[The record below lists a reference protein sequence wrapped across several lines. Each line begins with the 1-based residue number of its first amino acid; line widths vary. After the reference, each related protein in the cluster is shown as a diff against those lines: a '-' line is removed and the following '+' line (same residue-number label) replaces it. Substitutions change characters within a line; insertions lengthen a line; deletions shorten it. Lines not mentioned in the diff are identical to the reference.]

1 MFSDLAQGALKNSML
16 DALAADP
23 NFSLMAERILG
34 MKDELPE
41 VKAVRSFAN
50 RSGTKS
56 SYIAFTSHSVI
67 DCTLHPFIIRK
78 RKKGIIVD
86 LLN

>member
-1 MFSDLAQGALKNSML
+1 MGKGNSIYATVSKGYRSGGYNIQMFSDLAQGALKNSML

-41 VKAVRSFAN
+41 VKARLNTSPN
-50 RSGTKS
+50 IPGTMK
-56 SYIAFTSHSVI
+56 
-67 DCTLHPFIIRK
+67 
-78 RKKGIIVD
+78 
-86 LLN
+86 